1 MHRPVEL
8 FIANMYYSGRGR
20 DRMVAGF
27 ITTLRLVGSFLYQEN
42 WPPRHNWNIVESG
55 VKHHEPVPP
64 NPNNNKTVDI

>member
-42 WPPRHNWNIVESG
+42 
-55 VKHHEPVPP
+55 
-64 NPNNNKTVDI
+64 